1 MRDDETMD
9 RLLTP
14 AEVAE
19 YLRVPVSTLHGWRQN
34 KWNVGPPAI
43 KVGKRLRYPLS
54 GFEKWLDE
62 ACEGKRGRD
71 LREAGLL
78 AAAEILG
85 MRTDAEEQ
93 RLRAMVDSL
102 QWVARELA
110 YVLRDNFFAS
120 ELPEAPEQWSRLLD
134 AAEILGNW
142 DPDDE
147 APEDGYEVL
156 FTTCDDCDRL
166 VIPVVEGTAALDQ
179 CRYCPS

>member
-43 KVGKRLRYPLS
+43 KVGKHLRYPLS
-54 GFEKWLDE
+54 GFNEWLDMAYKE
-62 ACEGKRGRD
+62 KVGSR
-71 LREAGLL
+71 LREAGKL
-78 AAAEILG
+78 
-85 MRTDAEEQ
+85 RVRNDAEEA

-110 YVLRDNFFAS
+110 YVLHDNFFAS

-134 AAEILGNW
+134 AAEILGSW